1 MRHAS
6 GAKMYVMPSSAESAG
21 HCSEC
26 NVALPLWHEAFLS
39 FADTV
44 TVNLN
49 RYPPEKMSG
58 VLCCHPQCKL
68 FDVPLAVQAKRR
80 STPRVCFATVAN
92 ERTKDQRCSA
102 RQAPTASP
110 KSGNVFKFSR
120 QALQNNHLACSAE
133 INQHVR

>member
-44 TVNLN
+44 
-49 RYPPEKMSG
+49 KSKS
-58 VLCCHPQCKL
+58 LCDFTGRPRKCFNEAASRL
-68 FDVPLAVQAKRR
+68 LAQ
-80 STPRVCFATVAN
+80 
-92 ERTKDQRCSA
+92 
-102 RQAPTASP
+102 
-110 KSGNVFKFSR
+110 
-120 QALQNNHLACSAE
+120 
-133 INQHVR
+133 